1 MIARAFTQF
10 LPLAR
15 PLAAGFH
22 GATPVARA
30 STPFTR
36 AIASLALAVALTGC
50 GYSNGGGASASFDAD
65 EVNKPVKAGSAGYQ
79 WKSLYRA
86 GVETVAVDI
95 FESKEFRRGDE
106 FGLTT
111 AIAKQIEATTPYKI
125 ASRDRADTLLEGS
138 IRSIKRPVISLSR
151 NGGVPQEQFYRLTV
165 DFVWKDL
172 RNGKILTQRTYFDQT
187 TAYYPTLGE
196 DSFIGQQSAVEKL
209 ALAIVQQLEAD
220 W

>member
-1 MIARAFTQF
+1 MNMHR
-10 LPLAR
+10 LAH
-15 PLAAGFH
+15 LAHAVFSG
-22 GATPVARA
+22 V
-30 STPFTR
+30 
-36 AIASLALAVALTGC
+36 LALGVVGC
-50 GYSNGGGASASFDAD
+50 GYSNGGGSAASFETGEPAM
-65 EVNKPVKAGSAGYQ
+65 PVKAAPRGYQ
-79 WKSLYRA
+79 WKSLYRP
-86 GVETVAVDI
+86 GIETVAVDI

-138 IRSIKRPVISLSR
+138 VRSIRRPVMSLSR
-151 NGGVPQEQFYRLTV
+151 NGGVPQEQFYELTV

-172 RNGKILTQRTYFDQT
+172 RNGKILTSRTYFDQT

-196 DSFIGQQSAVEKL
+196 DAFVGQQSAAERL
-209 ALAIVQQLEAD
+209 ALAIVQQMEAD